1 MIGSGYDRNQSVD
14 LKQYAQ
20 RNRTPANHANLS
32 PAKTQFASRKF
43 SLPIVCFLGADG
55 HVDDD

>member
-1 MIGSGYDRNQSVD
+1 MIGFGYVRNQSVD

-20 RNRTPANHANLS
+20 RDRTPANHANLS
-32 PAKTQFASRKF
+32 PASTRRSSWKF
-43 SLPIVCFLGADG
+43 SIPVVCLFGANG